1 MSKKIILL
9 LLIFI
14 SVISC
19 VFAQETYTLKAG
31 ISLDKVPKEF
41 YGTWRVSS
49 SLVSTN
55 REGLFKPNTTDI
67 WNLSR
72 AGNVITLDNPF
83 SGAHASI
90 SVSAIDNKTIK
101 FAKIGAWDNSQKL
114 TDVVELT
121 LNKETFTGVNYLKL
135 DTIDD
140 TGHVTDSAKATY
152 NLRGEK
158 IAGDSIK

>member
-1 MSKKIILL
+1 MQKKILL
-9 LLIFI
+9 LFLMLVSI
-14 SVISC
+14 ISC
-19 VFAQETYTLKAG
+19 AIAEETYTLKAG

-55 REGLFKPNTTDI
+55 REGLFKPSTTDI

-90 SVSAIDNKTIK
+90 SLSEINNKTIK
-101 FAKIGAWDNSQKL
+101 FSKIGAWDNTQKL

-121 LNKETFTGVNYLKL
+121 LKKETFTGVNYLKL
-135 DTIDD
+135 DTIDT
-140 TGHVTDSAKATY
+140 TGHVTNSAKATY
-152 NLRGEK
+152 SLRGEK